1 MTNEDD
7 GLIWDTR
14 LDNAAQRGY
23 FLENDKWMARN
34 LAMCSLGEKYGR
46 NDIEKL
52 RGIEYDNTME
62 LYEHLSLS
70 THAYGDRFCGYVQD
84 DDINGARRLH
94 EKIKGLPLEL

>member
-23 FLENDKWMARN
+23 FLENDAWMARSTS
-34 LAMCSLGEKYGR
+34 MCSLGEKYGR

-52 RGIEYDNTME
+52 RGIEYDNTIE
-62 LYEHLSLS
+62 LYERLSSS
-70 THAYGDRFCGYVQD
+70 TKNYGDAFSACVQKN
-84 DDINGARRLH
+84 DINGARRLH